1 MTLTKAL
8 KLLNRIDKGKISHYL
23 QDCIDYEERNLG
35 VMRKDKVYAVAEFYI
50 DESGESVDE
59 AVPLIDCRF
68 FTKNKKGEIE
78 PATLTAGDILA
89 KDWEC
94 VFVDACGDLN
104 CTIRDYLQDRYIK
117 IIYRDDIAEL
127 DAKDLQEEGVKH
139 IEIIDALRDRAIRG
153 YGIKN
158 LTGSELLNF
167 NSVAKTLKKDLPMI
181 VVCYKENGDDFE
193 IERDK
198 RLCNT

>member
-8 KLLNRIDKGKISHYL
+8 KLLNRIDKSKISHYL

-35 VMRKDKVYAVAEFYI
+35 VMRKDKAYAVAEFYV
-50 DESGESVDE
+50 DEAGESADE

-68 FTKNKKGEIE
+68 FTKNEKGEIV

-94 VFVDACGDLN
+94 VFVDSCCDLN
-104 CTIRDYLQDRYIK
+104 CTIRDYLQDKYPEIM
-117 IIYRDDIAEL
+117 YRDEIAEL
-127 DAKDLQEEGVKH
+127 NAQDLLKDGVKQ
-139 IEIIDALRDRAIRG
+139 IEIVDVLRDRAIRG

-158 LTGSELLNF
+158 LVGDELLNF

-193 IERDK
+193 LEK
-198 RLCNT
+198 VEK

>member
-8 KLLNRIDKGKISHYL
+8 KLLNKIDKGKISYYL

-35 VMRKDKVYAVAEFYI
+35 VMRKNKAYAVAEFYI
-50 DESGESVDE
+50 DEAGESTDE

-68 FTKNKKGEIE
+68 FAKNKKGKIE

-104 CTIRDYLQDRYIK
+104 CTIREYLQDKYPE
-117 IIYRDDIAEL
+117 IIYRDEIAKL
-127 DAKDLQEEGVKH
+127 DSLKLLEYGVKR
-139 IEIIDALRDRAIRG
+139 IEIVDVLRDRAIREFALE
-153 YGIKN
+153 N
-158 LTGSELLNF
+158 STGSALLNF
-167 NSVAKTLKKDLPMI
+167 ESLAKTLKKDLPMI
-181 VVCYKENGDDFE
+181 VVCHKANGDSYE
-193 IERDK
+193 LERIAEW
-198 RLCNT
+198 

>member
-8 KLLNRIDKGKISHYL
+8 KLLSKIDKGKISHYL

-35 VMRKDKVYAVAEFYI
+35 VMRKGKVYAVAEFYV
-50 DESGESVDE
+50 DESGESADE

-68 FTKNKKGEIE
+68 FAKNKKGEIK

-104 CTIRDYLQDRYIK
+104 CTIRDYLQDRYPEIM
-117 IIYRDDIAEL
+117 YRDDIATL
-127 DAKDLQEEGVKH
+127 DAKDLQEECVKH
-139 IEIIDALRDRAIRG
+139 IEVIDALRDKAIRD
-153 YGIKN
+153 YGLKS
-158 LTGSELLNF
+158 LTGDELLNF
-167 NSVAKTLKKDLPMI
+167 DRVAKTLKKDLPMI
-181 VVCYKENGDDFE
+181 VMCYKDNGDDFE
-193 IERDK
+193 LERIE
-198 RLCNT
+198 